1 MVKWAGNSADD
12 EAMEEVHARGDD
24 LGYSVA
30 EMART
35 GRPRDIVRL
44 LVARLGSLTSVSVAE
59 GALADESADVLWTV
73 THHAQCSNE
82 ARVAVGDA
90 GLLGEA
96 IRARAPITV
105 SHDGVARAVPL
116 VVGISVVGSIGVAG
130 GDQVPEILDRLEDMA
145 AMAVLGL
152 EHAAEHRRAMRSV
165 TEMAT
170 VLSSLI
176 ESRDTYTESHCVALA
191 ETSVALGIR
200 MGLTSEQL
208 TVLNLAG
215 HLHDIGKVS
224 IPDEVL
230 LKRGPLTDSEF
241 AVMKSHAAIGER
253 VLSRITSFAQVAPV
267 VGQHHEQ
274 FDGTGYPRGLKRE
287 DILLEARVLAVVD
300 AFDAMTTSRPY
311 RPALSAEV
319 AMQEISDGAG
329 SQFDPEVAG
338 MFLRYLEGEEAQWLP
353 STSN

>member
-1 MVKWAGNSADD
+1 
-12 EAMEEVHARGDD
+12 MEQANARGDHF
-24 LGYSVA
+24 GYSVA
-30 EMART
+30 ELART

-44 LVARLGSLTSVSVAE
+44 LVARLGTLPSVSVAE
-59 GALADESADVLWTV
+59 GALADETADVLWTV
-73 THHAQCSNE
+73 THRGRSSSE
-82 ARVAVGDA
+82 ALVAVDDA
-90 GLLGEA
+90 AQLGEA
-96 IRARAPITV
+96 IHARTGVMISQHGFARAI
-105 SHDGVARAVPL
+105 PL
-116 VVGISVVGSIGVAG
+116 SVGNSIVGSLGLAGSDVAAA
-130 GDQVPEILDRLEDMA
+130 DLDRLEDLATIA
-145 AMAVLGL
+145 ALGL
-152 EHAAEHRRAMRSV
+152 EHASEHRRTLRSV

-200 MGLTSEQL
+200 MGLSSEQL

-241 AVMKSHAAIGER
+241 TVMKSHAAIGER

-274 FDGTGYPRGLKRE
+274 FDGTGYPRGLKR
-287 DILLEARVLAVVD
+287 DGILLEARVLAVID

-311 RPALSAEV
+311 RPALPTDV

-338 MFLRYLEGEEAQWLP
+338 MFLRYLEGEEAQWIP
-353 STSN
+353 SISN